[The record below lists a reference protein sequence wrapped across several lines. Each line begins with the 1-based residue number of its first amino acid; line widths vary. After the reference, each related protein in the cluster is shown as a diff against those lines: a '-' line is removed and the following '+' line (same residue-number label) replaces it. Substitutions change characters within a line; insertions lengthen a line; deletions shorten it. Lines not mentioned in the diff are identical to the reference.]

1 MDAQHDMDSVREQAW
16 TPLTPAGAGLAESL
30 HKQQYFRL
38 WSLVLAARD
47 IPHRLEYDPPAW
59 RLLVP
64 DDRMTDAIREVRL
77 YEEENRHWPPLPPA
91 PRPLVEN
98 SLATLSVL
106 ILLAAFHNI
115 TLSEVILINGVAPDW
130 LGLGMAQ
137 AAKIK
142 AGEWWRLVTALTLH
156 ADLQHLL
163 SNLAI
168 GGVFVLLLC
177 RELGSGLAWSL
188 LLGAGIVGNLINA
201 SLQVPGHSSV
211 GASTAVFGV
220 VGILAALSMVR
231 YRRYLQRRWL
241 LPVAAAL
248 ALLVL
253 LGTEGANTD
262 LGAHLF
268 GFLAGIALGL
278 LAELL
283 IARYGHPGR
292 GLNAVLVLLSI
303 LTVTVAWWLALA

>member
-1 MDAQHDMDSVREQAW
+1 MHTVLEQVWA
-16 TPLTPAGAGLAESL
+16 PLTPDGAEIVEPL
-30 HKQQYFRL
+30 HKQQYPRF

-64 DDRMTDAIREVRL
+64 DDRMADAVREVRL
-77 YEEENRHWPPLPPA
+77 YEAENRHWPPAPPV

-115 TLSEVILINGVAPDW
+115 TLSDIVVINGVTPDW

-137 AAKIK
+137 ASKISE
-142 AGEWWRLVTALTLH
+142 GEWWRLVTALTLH
-156 ADLQHLL
+156 ADMQHLL
-163 SNLAI
+163 GNLAI

-188 LLGAGIVGNLINA
+188 LLGAGVTGNLVNA
-201 SLQVPGHSSV
+201 ILQAPGHSSV
-211 GASTAVFGV
+211 GASTAVFGA
-220 VGILAALSMVR
+220 VGILAALSMIR
-231 YRRYLQRRWL
+231 YRNYLQRRWP

-248 ALLVL
+248 SLLVL
-253 LGTEGANTD
+253 LGSEGKNTD

-268 GFLAGIALGL
+268 GFMAGIALGL
-278 LAELL
+278 LAELM
-283 IARYGHPGR
+283 ISRYGHPGR
-292 GLNAVLVLLSI
+292 GLNAVFVLLSI
-303 LTVTVAWWLALA
+303 LTVSTAWWMALA